1 MAPEW
6 LEFREM
12 TASLSEQSVNRPVL
26 QVIYHPGTNLE
37 PLSSLSASHR
47 SSDPFS
53 KAPAITP
60 REFSSDSVHAR
71 SLKLSQRD
79 WSVFRT
85 LLHQQDR

>member
-12 TASLSEQSVNRPVL
+12 TASLSEQSVNRPFQQGVH
-26 QVIYHPGTNLE
+26 HPNTNLD

-47 SSDPFS
+47 SNDPFS

-60 REFSSDSVHAR
+60 REFSSDSVQAK
-71 SLKLSQRD
+71 SLKL
-79 WSVFRT
+79 
-85 LLHQQDR
+85 